1 MVIHADRWAAAFINT
16 LGGNAGGTF
25 ARLKELS
32 LLLKPFASALFG
44 STASQRLEKILRENY
59 AEPAPVDEK
68 AAGIEQEYSIRF
80 ICLLVEKKVFH
91 KADLI
96 IEKIEKRLDE
106 QNGVLEVIAETALPV
121 NSAFEDELSGM
132 IQKRTGAAQVKTR
145 FRLVPELLA
154 GYRLRIGGLR
164 VDASLKGQLEKM
176 AADLTMIGR
185 AAES

>member
-1 MVIHADRWAAAFINT
+1 
-16 LGGNAGGTF
+16 
-25 ARLKELS
+25 
-32 LLLKPFASALFG
+32 
-44 STASQRLEKILRENY
+44 
-59 AEPAPVDEK
+59 
-68 AAGIEQEYSIRF
+68 